1 MSVSASE
8 KTRRDTGNL
17 CKSQQQQFSA
27 RFHFGCTFQGF
38 RNQLYF
44 KYDKFWVLYSGWIMR
59 EGRKNK
65 SRGTEVMEGGLSK
78 KEGDSEG
85 EKRSSCDLRR
95 RPCNLPRY
103 LTGCFMS
110 VAESEK
116 GGRLIIQ
123 LTEVFLWWMSRGAAG
138 REGGREGVIK
148 LSASLLEW
156 SCSDWERGGRKE
168 KERESEG
175 KAGEVLQILACK
187 WAQVHVCAPYV
198 HVCVCVCVTWG
209 RQFARSCCWRQCA
222 EWSLSLFGM
231 RGTSPP

>member
-1 MSVSASE
+1 MSFFPQVTSLYLHLPPPSVSAEILQQLLPVLYMSVSASE

-27 RFHFGCTFQGF
+27 RFRFGCTFQGF

-65 SRGTEVMEGGLSK
+65 SRGIEVMEGGLSK

-103 LTGCFMS
+103 LNGCFMS

-138 REGGREGVIK
+138 REGGREGGCNKAECISPGMK
-148 LSASLLEW
+148 LQRLGEGGQKRERER
-156 SCSDWERGGRKE
+156 ERG
-168 KERESEG
+168 EG
-175 KAGEVLQILACK
+175 
-187 WAQVHVCAPYV
+187 W
-198 HVCVCVCVTWG
+198 
-209 RQFARSCCWRQCA
+209 
-222 EWSLSLFGM
+222 WSATNISV
-231 RGTSPP
+231 